1 MASNKTEKTWDDL
14 QESFNRIRQQ
24 LGLVP
29 WTHQSDRPK
38 SQLVRQKVHSPS
50 YLPRLV
56 VTSDAISKRPVA
68 DLRRDHWVVVPP
80 LYNNSLNKEDAPSKS
95 MHSNFQQPISHLK
108 FSPSPDV
115 VIVSSTDHPLQNTSL
130 RRREEDYKVSTRT
143 WNPSS
148 GFERE
153 LTAYYPFKENLAWY
167 FVDAIILEVIQDRL
181 VPDILM
187 ELLLND
193 NTKHQPVYAQRVKK
207 SHIQNELR
215 IDQLGAFKPRPAV
228 SILETLLEEEICD
241 LTRGL
246 IRNVFEE
253 FANIHL
259 TSIIISEFLTEL
271 IEETIIPIL
280 PQIVKEAVHEVLLE
294 EILQE
299 DILPG
304 VLDEE
309 MRHVALLELGEHASK
324 VYEQQ
329 LGEVRTYAGKRLIDM
344 FLLEIMLKALGNEG
358 RAFSEEVE
366 LDRMLDSSMLDIL
379 LDQYLNISHS
389 NCTTIDNVALKD
401 YHVKAFTDVA
411 LNVILTEMSEHM
423 DEDMADLFEYER
435 QVETSLKSNEVG

>member
-167 FVDAIILEVIQDRL
+167 FVDAIILEVIQDKL

-253 FANIHL
+253 FANVHL

-280 PQIVKEAVHEVLLE
+280 PQI
-294 EILQE
+294 
-299 DILPG
+299 
-304 VLDEE
+304 
-309 MRHVALLELGEHASK
+309 
-324 VYEQQ
+324 
-329 LGEVRTYAGKRLIDM
+329 VRTYAGKRLIDM

>member
-38 SQLVRQKVHSPS
+38 SQLVRQKVHSPPN
-50 YLPRLV
+50 LPRLV

-130 RRREEDYKVSTRT
+130 RRREEDYKMSTRT

-148 GFERE
+148 RFERE

-167 FVDAIILEVIQDRL
+167 FVDAIILEVIQDKL

-193 NTKHQPVYAQRVKK
+193 NTKHQPAYAQRVKK

-280 PQIVKEAVHEVLLE
+280 PQIV
-294 EILQE
+294 
-299 DILPG
+299 
-304 VLDEE
+304 
-309 MRHVALLELGEHASK
+309 
-324 VYEQQ
+324 
-329 LGEVRTYAGKRLIDM
+329 RTYAGKRLIDM

-366 LDRMLDSSMLDIL
+366 LDRMLDSSLLDIL

-389 NCTTIDNVALKD
+389 NCTNIDNVALKD
-401 YHVKAFTDVA
+401 YHVKADVA

-435 QVETSLKSNEVG
+435 QVEEGDFIE

>member
-1 MASNKTEKTWDDL
+1 MASCKTEKTWDDL

-38 SQLVRQKVHSPS
+38 SQLGRQKVYSPS
-50 YLPRLV
+50 NLPRLV
-56 VTSDAISKRPVA
+56 VTSDAISNRPLA

-80 LYNNSLNKEDAPSKS
+80 LYDNSLNKEDAPSKS

-108 FSPSPDV
+108 YSP
-115 VIVSSTDHPLQNTSL
+115 SSTDHPLQNASL
-130 RRREEDYKVSTRT
+130 RRREEDNKMSTTT

-153 LTAYYPFKENLAWY
+153 NLAWY
-167 FVDAIILEVIQDRL
+167 FADAIILEVIQDKL

-187 ELLLND
+187 ELLLSYD
-193 NTKHQPVYAQRVKK
+193 TKHQPVYAQRVKK

-215 IDQLGAFKPRPAV
+215 IAQLAAFKPRPAV

-259 TSIIISEFLTEL
+259 TTIIISEFLTEL
-271 IEETIIPIL
+271 IEDTIKPIL
-280 PQIVKEAVHEVLLE
+280 PQIVKEAVNEMVLE

-309 MRHVALLELGEHASK
+309 MRNVALRELSEHASE

-329 LGEVRTYAGKRLIDM
+329 LREVRTYAGKRLIDT

-379 LDQYLNISHS
+379 LDQYLNISHY

-411 LNVILTEMSEHM
+411 LDVILTEMSEHM

-435 QVETSLKSNEVG
+435 QVEEGDFIEE

>member
-38 SQLVRQKVHSPS
+38 SQLVRQKVHSPPN
-50 YLPRLV
+50 LPRLV

-130 RRREEDYKVSTRT
+130 RRREEDYKMSTRT

-148 GFERE
+148 RFER
-153 LTAYYPFKENLAWY
+153 
-167 FVDAIILEVIQDRL
+167 
-181 VPDILM
+181 
-187 ELLLND
+187 
-193 NTKHQPVYAQRVKK
+193 HQPAYAQRVKK

-309 MRHVALLELGEHASK
+309 MRHVALLELSEHASK

-366 LDRMLDSSMLDIL
+366 LDRMLDSSLLDIL

-389 NCTTIDNVALKD
+389 NCTNIDNVALKD
-401 YHVKAFTDVA
+401 YHVKADVA

-435 QVETSLKSNEVG
+435 QVEEGDFIE

>member
-1 MASNKTEKTWDDL
+1 MASCKTEKTWDDL

-38 SQLVRQKVHSPS
+38 SQLGRQKVYSPS
-50 YLPRLV
+50 NLPRLV
-56 VTSDAISKRPVA
+56 VTSDAISNRPLA

-80 LYNNSLNKEDAPSKS
+80 LYDNSLNKEDAPSKS

-108 FSPSPDV
+108 YSP
-115 VIVSSTDHPLQNTSL
+115 SSTDHPLQNASL
-130 RRREEDYKVSTRT
+130 RRREEDNKMSTTT

-148 GFERE
+148 GFER
-153 LTAYYPFKENLAWY
+153 
-167 FVDAIILEVIQDRL
+167 
-181 VPDILM
+181 
-187 ELLLND
+187 
-193 NTKHQPVYAQRVKK
+193 HQPVYAQRVKK

-215 IDQLGAFKPRPAV
+215 IAQLAAFKPRPAV

-259 TSIIISEFLTEL
+259 TTIIISEFLTEL
-271 IEETIIPIL
+271 IEDTIKPIL
-280 PQIVKEAVHEVLLE
+280 PQIVKEAVNEMVLE

-309 MRHVALLELGEHASK
+309 MRNVALRELSEHASE

-329 LGEVRTYAGKRLIDM
+329 LREVRTYAGKRLIDT

-379 LDQYLNISHS
+379 LDQYLNISHY

-411 LNVILTEMSEHM
+411 LDVILTEMSEHM

-435 QVETSLKSNEVG
+435 QVEEGDFIEE